1 MYLVL
6 FYYTLCILLISVM
19 AAALCF
25 STYLVSRK
33 RALLYA
39 FLGFVFYFFDVALV
53 FQDDFVLY
61 SAGES
66 LQMVHFVGAP
76 LPAVFTGAG
85 IIEAAWLVICDFF
98 NEKRRAIVLAP
109 CVFFIVWSVAVLILI
124 PPGSVHQFL
133 FYSVRE
139 ICIYAFLV
147 YLGFRYV
154 TSSELTRDRMR
165 SAIPL
170 FIAVWILTTLI
181 VTENIVFMFLVDP
194 EVFRSGLIPFLPE
207 RNIAENMLMIA
218 CAASAVSYCWG
229 RLAIHFKTPP
239 IGGGSRLDA
248 FIDETLPRYAHFYNL
263 TARETEVLREILTG
277 KDNQNIASEM
287 SLAPSTVKVHVHN
300 ILRKTGQKD
309 RQHLM
314 RDFSRRA

>member
-33 RALLYA
+33 TALLFA
-39 FLGFVFYFFDVALV
+39 CAGFVFYFFDVAIV
-53 FQDDFVLY
+53 FQDDFILY
-61 SAGES
+61 SMGEA
-66 LQMVHFVGAP
+66 LKQVHFVGAP
-76 LPAVFTGAG
+76 IAAVLTGAG
-85 IIEAAWLVICDFF
+85 IIEAAWLVICSFF
-98 NEKRRAIVLAP
+98 NEKRRLVLAFP
-109 CVFFIVWSVAVLILI
+109 AAFFVAWSVVVLIAI
-124 PPGSVHQFL
+124 PPGPVHQFL

-139 ICIYAFLV
+139 VCIYAFLV

-165 SAIPL
+165 SAMPL
-170 FIAVWILTTLI
+170 YFAALVLNTLI

-194 EVFRSGLIPFLPE
+194 EVFRSGIVPFLPE
-207 RNIAENMLMIA
+207 RNIAENILMIA
-218 CAASAVSYCWG
+218 CAVSAVSYCWG

-239 IGGGSRLDA
+239 IGGGSRVDA
-248 FIDETLPRYAHFYNL
+248 FIDETLPRYAHFYGL

-277 KDNQNIASEM
+277 KDNQNIASGM